1 MKHLSIFAR
10 RFAALTGG
18 CLAALFLAGMPV
30 ALAQSSNS
38 PTDRLITSA
47 LIGRASVSESDSKK
61 IAEAAA
67 AALRDEKIAPLAQQL
82 GEARKAYV
90 ANRQKFPAERSPEVN
105 RSYQQSLNET
115 LKAVRAAIAEKN
127 PDVAALLAQAGNGE
141 KSKSKSAVVE
151 YEGENE
157 MDSAARNR
165 LAVQPIKD
173 EPGLPRVLLIGDSI
187 SIGYTLQVRAL
198 LKGKANVHRIPV
210 NGGATEVGL
219 ANMKKWLGD
228 GKWDVIHFNFG
239 LHDAKFASETTQRAS
254 REQYAENLRKLVAQM
269 KVTGAELIFA
279 TTTPVPKDGNISPTR
294 RFDSI
299 PERNEVAKKVM
310 AENGV
315 AIDDLYS
322 VVLPVQS
329 EIGRSNDVHFQ
340 PAGYELLAKQVAAS
354 IAAKL
359 PKHGASLEPVPT
371 RLEEQLVAT
380 LMGCAPVTPPG
391 VERVTACAL
400 RVY

>member
-1 MKHLSIFAR
+1 MKKSYKLSSRGSAWAGVCGLVFLLLAGRAAAFAEKADAATIR
-10 RFAALTGG
+10 TLASALTGRG
-18 CLAALFLAGMPV
+18 TVSKEDAKKIEEATTAALQDEKVA
-30 ALAQSSNS
+30 ALAHQF
-38 PTDRLITSA
+38 A
-47 LIGRASVSESDSKK
+47 
-61 IAEAAA
+61 
-67 AALRDEKIAPLAQQL
+67 
-82 GEARKAYV
+82 EARKAYTDD
-90 ANRQKFPAERSPEVN
+90 RRKFPADRDVN
-105 RSYQQSLNET
+105 VRRGYQEKLNET
-115 LKAVRAAIAEKN
+115 LKAVRAAIAAKSPE
-127 PDVAALLAQAGNGE
+127 VAALIERAGSAE
-141 KSKSKSAVVE
+141 KSKSKGAVVE

-173 EPGLPRVLLIGDSI
+173 EPGQPRVLLIGDSI
-187 SIGYTLQVRAL
+187 SIGYTLQVREL

-254 REQYAENLRKLVAQM
+254 REQYAENLRQLVTQM
-269 KVTGAELIFA
+269 KATGAQLIFA

-310 AENGV
+310 AANGV

-354 IAAKL
+354 IAQKL
-359 PKHGASLEPVPT
+359 PKRGASLERVPSEPM
-371 RLEEQLVAT
+371 RV
-380 LMGCAPVTPPG
+380 PSG
-391 VERVTACAL
+391 VKPQTAHARFELAESFML
-400 RVY
+400 RDF